1 VAIKEENQTLATI
14 TLQNYYRLY
23 DRLAGMTGT
32 AETEASEFVSTYG
45 LHVVPIPTHK
55 PIARVDQGDLIYKT
69 EDAKFQACID
79 DIIERNA
86 AGQPVLV
93 GTVSVEKS
101 EKLSRMMEKQGVAH
115 EVLNAKQHH
124 READIVTQAGRLGAV
139 TVATNMAG
147 RGVDILLG
155 GNPEGLADRDTRAE
169 GLDPDSAE
177 GRPRFEELVAKHKA
191 TTDVERDKVLDLG
204 GLVRARHGAS
214 RESPYRQ
221 SAARSFRSAR
231 AIPERAASICRSK
244 TNSCVCSPPAPWTG

>member
-1 VAIKEENQTLATI
+1 MSTTRSTRAHGRSAQGVRAVERALGIDNLYDQVSNPGPSTQAAIWAKELYKRDGTISSTATAPWSRRVHRPDDGGSRWSAAFTRRWRQEEVAIKEENQTLATI

-69 EDAKFQACID
+69 EDAKFRHAD

-101 EKLSRMMEKQGVAH
+101 EKLA
-115 EVLNAKQHH
+115 
-124 READIVTQAGRLGAV
+124 
-139 TVATNMAG
+139 
-147 RGVDILLG
+147 
-155 GNPEGLADRDTRAE
+155 
-169 GLDPDSAE
+169 
-177 GRPRFEELVAKHKA
+177 
-191 TTDVERDKVLDLG
+191 
-204 GLVRARHGAS
+204 
-214 RESPYRQ
+214 
-221 SAARSFRSAR
+221 
-231 AIPERAASICRSK
+231 
-244 TNSCVCSPPAPWTG
+244 

>member
-1 VAIKEENQTLATI
+1 RRWSDGLHQAVEAKEGVAIKEENQTLATI

-55 PIARVDQGDLIYKT
+55 PVARMDEGDLIYKT

-147 RGVDILLG
+147 R
-155 GNPEGLADRDTRAE
+155 
-169 GLDPDSAE
+169 
-177 GRPRFEELVAKHKA
+177 
-191 TTDVERDKVLDLG
+191 
-204 GLVRARHGAS
+204 
-214 RESPYRQ
+214 
-221 SAARSFRSAR
+221 
-231 AIPERAASICRSK
+231 
-244 TNSCVCSPPAPWTG
+244 

>member
-1 VAIKEENQTLATI
+1 MEGRRWSDGLHQAVEAKEGVAIKEENQTLATI

-101 EKLSRMMEKQGVAH
+101 EKLCA
-115 EVLNAKQHH
+115 
-124 READIVTQAGRLGAV
+124 
-139 TVATNMAG
+139 
-147 RGVDILLG
+147 
-155 GNPEGLADRDTRAE
+155 
-169 GLDPDSAE
+169 
-177 GRPRFEELVAKHKA
+177 
-191 TTDVERDKVLDLG
+191 
-204 GLVRARHGAS
+204 
-214 RESPYRQ
+214 
-221 SAARSFRSAR
+221 
-231 AIPERAASICRSK
+231 
-244 TNSCVCSPPAPWTG
+244 

>member
-1 VAIKEENQTLATI
+1 
-14 TLQNYYRLY
+14 
-23 DRLAGMTGT
+23 MTGT

-191 TTDVERDKVLDLG
+191 TTDVERKKVLALG
-204 GLVRARHGAS
+204 GLYVLETGSVMAQVVAFRAFGQRVLRMAPIHHHFELLGWAETTVVVRFWIIAGLGVTVGLGLFYAEWLGRVGVT
-214 RESPYRQ
+214 P
-221 SAARSFRSAR
+221 
-231 AIPERAASICRSK
+231 
-244 TNSCVCSPPAPWTG
+244 

>member
-1 VAIKEENQTLATI
+1 MAIKEENQTLATI

-101 EKLSRMMEKQGVAH
+101 EKLSRMMESRVW
-115 EVLNAKQHH
+115 
-124 READIVTQAGRLGAV
+124 R
-139 TVATNMAG
+139 
-147 RGVDILLG
+147 
-155 GNPEGLADRDTRAE
+155 TRCSTPSSIIA
-169 GLDPDSAE
+169 
-177 GRPRFEELVAKHKA
+177 RP
-191 TTDVERDKVLDLG
+191 T
-204 GLVRARHGAS
+204 S
-214 RESPYRQ
+214 SPR
-221 SAARSFRSAR
+221 
-231 AIPERAASICRSK
+231 RAASVRSR
-244 TNSCVCSPPAPWTG
+244 SPPTWRAAVSTFSSVATRRVSPIATRG